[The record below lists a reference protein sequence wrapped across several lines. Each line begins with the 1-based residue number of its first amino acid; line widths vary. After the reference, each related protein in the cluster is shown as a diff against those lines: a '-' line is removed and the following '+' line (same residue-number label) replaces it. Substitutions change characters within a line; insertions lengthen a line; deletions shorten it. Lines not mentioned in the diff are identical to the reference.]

1 MRRGKLNHSECFS
14 PAPSQVP
21 NEGQAKSALKTKSP
35 NHQRTAL
42 AAQHGAGQDS
52 SPGQAVRR
60 RHTTNALTSNTVGE
74 GVEAAVVAAGCC
86 CEARSAIS
94 SRLRFAG

>member
-1 MRRGKLNHSECFS
+1 MRRGKLNYSAPFS

-21 NEGQAKSALKTKSP
+21 NEGQAKRALKTKSP
-35 NHQRTAL
+35 NPKRTAL

-60 RHTTNALTSNTVGE
+60 RHTTNALTSNTVALPSGR
-74 GVEAAVVAAGCC
+74 GCKPLRRAKRI
-86 CEARSAIS
+86 AR
-94 SRLRFAG
+94 

>member
-52 SPGQAVRR
+52 SPGKAVRR
-60 RHTTNALTSNTVGE
+60 RHTTNVLTSNTVALPSGR
-74 GVEAAVVAAGCC
+74 GC
-86 CEARSAIS
+86 
-94 SRLRFAG
+94 

>member
-1 MRRGKLNHSECFS
+1 MRRGKLNYSAPFS

-21 NEGQAKSALKTKSP
+21 NEGQAKRALKTKSP
-35 NHQRTAL
+35 NPQRTAL

-60 RHTTNALTSNTVGE
+60 RHTTNALTSNTVALPSGR
-74 GVEAAVVAAGCC
+74 GCKNLMVC
-86 CEARSAIS
+86 AFATAR
-94 SRLRFAG
+94 

>member
-1 MRRGKLNHSECFS
+1 MRRGKLNYSAPFS

-21 NEGQAKSALKTKSP
+21 NEGQAKRALKTKSP
-35 NHQRTAL
+35 NPQRTAL

-60 RHTTNALTSNTVGE
+60 RHPTNALTSNTVALPSGR
-74 GVEAAVVAAGCC
+74 GCNTSWLGRI
-86 CEARSAIS
+86 A
-94 SRLRFAG
+94 LLD